1 MISLLGGKIKDLFSH
16 SKHRSNYPAVKI
28 GRLGVFLKY
37 QHSRIGSDILNFVKD
52 MFTVNN
58 RTGCSFITV
67 DALCPAGSSY
77 IKNYFLYLDKQSAMD
92 ETKETI
98 LLYYDLSRLID

>member
-67 DALCPAGSSY
+67 DALCPAASSY
-77 IKNYFLYLDKQSAMD
+77 IK
-92 ETKETI
+92 TI
-98 LLYYDLSRLID
+98 FCIWINSRQWMKRKRRFCFIMICQD